1 MKWFYRFSIIRN
13 EKKTSNFL
21 PYFYTWF
28 LMFSEKCQHE
38 IKNFVGHILLI
49 VKFDLIFFKM
59 IIFFFYILLWM
70 TITLAIDKDSKKP
83 L

>member
-1 MKWFYRFSIIRN
+1 
-13 EKKTSNFL
+13 
-21 PYFYTWF
+21 
-28 LMFSEKCQHE
+28 MFSEKCQHE